1 MRTDAMKA
9 AGSSRDIR
17 RYAKAGAGTVIAVSA
32 LVAICLIVIPHEA
45 QRAASRPTEGRT
57 QEPIVIPFTSAGD
70 EPVEVSGIDWEYWQS
85 TNPDIVAW
93 ITIPD
98 TPIDYPVVQAPKSSP
113 THYLDYDAYGAR
125 NFYGCP
131 YIDSGCTIESP
142 NVVIFGHNMG
152 GIDDSMFTTLTG
164 YLDSAYLS
172 THQTVVIQTP
182 TEARRLK
189 VRAAD
194 EVSPYGY
201 EKRNVFSSVTG
212 LREFY
217 LELWEGADSRGAEP
231 KEQDIDQLFT
241 LITCDRGGAARAV
254 VYVG

>member
-1 MRTDAMKA
+1 MKA
-9 AGSSRDIR
+9 AKSSRDIR

-32 LVAICLIVIPHEA
+32 LVAICLIVIPHEV

-70 EPVEVSGIDWEYWQS
+70 EPVEVSGIDWGYWQS

-98 TPIDYPVVQAPKSSP
+98 TPIDYPVVQAPKSNP
-113 THYLDYDAYGAR
+113 THYLDYDAYGDR

-142 NVVIFGHNMG
+142 NVVIFGHNIG
-152 GIDDSMFTTLTG
+152 GIDDSMFTTLTD
-164 YLDSAYLS
+164 YLDPAYMAK
-172 THQTVVIQTP
+172 HQTVVIQTP
-182 TEARRLK
+182 TETRQLE

-201 EKRNVFSSVTG
+201 EKRTVFSSVTG
-212 LREFY
+212 LRQFY
-217 LELWEGADSRGAEP
+217 LELWESADTRRPTADADEVN
-231 KEQDIDQLFT
+231 QLFT
-241 LITCDRGGAARAV
+241 LITCDKGGAVRAV
-254 VYVG
+254 VYAG